1 MKPDTSKSMLTISMG
16 FLVLYLIFLWQWAI
30 IVSLLV
36 GVIGITSDYL
46 SKKIEWL
53 WMKIGDL
60 LGLVVPK
67 ILLTIVFFLFLFPIA
82 LLYRIFN
89 KDTLMLSSK
98 YNSYFIDV
106 KKEFDKKS
114 LEKTW

>member
-1 MKPDTSKSMLTISMG
+1 MKSDTSKSVLTISMG
-16 FLVLYLIFLWQWAI
+16 FLLLYLIFLWQWAI
-30 IVSLLV
+30 VVSLSV
-36 GVIGITSDYL
+36 GIIGIISPYL

-53 WMKIGDL
+53 WMKLADV
-60 LGLVVPK
+60 LGMVVPK
-67 ILLTIVFFLFLFPIA
+67 ILLTLVFYLFLFPIA

-89 KDTLMLSSK
+89 KDTLMLSNK

>member
-1 MKPDTSKSMLTISMG
+1 MKSDTSKSMLIISMG

-30 IVSLLV
+30 VVSLLV
-36 GVIGITSDYL
+36 GIIGITSSYL
-46 SKKIEWL
+46 SKKIEWF
-53 WMKIGDL
+53 WMKVGDL

-67 ILLTIVFFLFLFPIA
+67 ILLTLLFFLFLFPISI
-82 LLYRIFN
+82 LCRIFN
-89 KDTLMLSSK
+89 KDTLMLSNK